1 MGRLSLLLQLE
12 FRLGRADKTGERFIF
27 FYWRNC
33 AKVELLEHQQNPV
46 YVAQKAFF
54 SSRNLVVVNSGVRE
68 DYRKLSGCVWACL
81 RHCSKF
87 GFCFAFDLQVTQ
99 LC

>member
-33 AKVELLEHQQNPV
+33 AKVELLEDQQNPV

-54 SSRNLVVVNSGVRE
+54 LIKDFVG
-68 DYRKLSGCVWACL
+68 G
-81 RHCSKF
+81 
-87 GFCFAFDLQVTQ
+87 
-99 LC
+99 